1 MNILLKSLI
10 HDAVLCQ
17 VPMESVCLIDKYS
30 WLELDSAVGDPLLS
44 RLAKNM
50 TIPLVVLR

>member
-1 MNILLKSLI
+1 M
-10 HDAVLCQ
+10 LCQ

-50 TIPLVVLR
+50 TIPLAVLR